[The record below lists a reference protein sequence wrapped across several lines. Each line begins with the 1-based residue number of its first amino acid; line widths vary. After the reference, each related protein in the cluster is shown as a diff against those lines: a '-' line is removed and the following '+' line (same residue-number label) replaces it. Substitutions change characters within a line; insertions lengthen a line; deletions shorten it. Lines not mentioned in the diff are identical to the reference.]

1 MMSGSISAEDFE
13 GESVFASPLAL
24 GDLRAGFGI
33 LSLQMQHPNLCL
45 HVHMMLS

>member
-24 GDLRAGFGI
+24 GDLWAGFGI
-33 LSLQMQHPNLCL
+33 LSL
-45 HVHMMLS
+45 